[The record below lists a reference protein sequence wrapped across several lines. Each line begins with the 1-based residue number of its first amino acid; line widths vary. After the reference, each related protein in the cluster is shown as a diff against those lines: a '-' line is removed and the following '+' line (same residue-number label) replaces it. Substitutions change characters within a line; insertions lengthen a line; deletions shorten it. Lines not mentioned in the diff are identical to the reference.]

1 MTTFP
6 LPVFSVEEYLSY
18 DGERPD
24 KHEFVD
30 GCIVSMAGAS
40 PAHAR
45 ISYNLSVALGR
56 RLDGSRCDGFS
67 SDARVC
73 IEQQTTWVY
82 PDLTIV
88 CGEPQWAETNP
99 RTLLNPTFLV
109 EILSP
114 STALYDRNLKAPR
127 YKRCPSIK
135 EFLLVGQKPV
145 QVEHW
150 IRCAGEEWRVEL
162 ITDDAAVLRVECARV
177 EIPVSEI
184 YRGVEKL

>member
-1 MTTFP
+1 MTPSP

-40 PAHAR
+40 PPHAR
-45 ISYNLSVALGR
+45 IAYNLSVAMGQ
-56 RLDGSRCDGFS
+56 RCHGFS
-67 SDARVC
+67 SDLRVC
-73 IEQQTTWVY
+73 IEQQTMWVY
-82 PDLTIV
+82 PDLAIV
-88 CGEPQWAETNP
+88 CGEAQWAETNP
-99 RTLLNPTFLV
+99 RTLVNPTFLV

-127 YKRCPSIK
+127 YKECPSVR

-150 IRCAGEEWRVEL
+150 MRCAADEWRVEL
-162 ITDDAAVLRVECARV
+162 ITNDAAVLRIECARV

-184 YRGVEKL
+184 YSGVEGL